1 MDPESNA
8 RSIGLALEWVAK
20 ITMVGV
26 MMVLPAAGGQY
37 LDHRLGTGF
46 LGPLGL
52 LFGVVAG
59 VWQLLRM
66 VQVPQSTKRD
76 KGS

>member
-8 RSIGLALEWVAK
+8 RSIGLAFEWVAK
-20 ITMVGV
+20 ITMVGLV
-26 MMVLPAAGGQY
+26 MVLPAAGGQY
-37 LDHRLGTGF
+37 LDRRWGTGF
-46 LGPLGL
+46 LGLLGL

-66 VQVPQSTKRD
+66 VRVPQSNK
-76 KGS
+76 